1 MKYAIGKKALG
12 ICDRCGRE
20 VAYLRLRKEW
30 KGTKVCS
37 ECFEPKHPQLEPNI
51 APYEPQALFE
61 PRVARQEPQE
71 VLVGQSVFNNTATI
85 HVTMQIGTA
94 TVTIS

>member
-1 MKYAIGKKALG
+1 MAYASGKHSIA
-12 ICDRCGRE
+12 ICDRCGFRYKYTQLRE
-20 VAYLRLRKEW
+20 EW
-30 KGTKVCS
+30 NGFRVCS

-85 HVTMQIGTA
+85 HGTMQIGTA